1 MKKKINL
8 KSKVVEI
15 VSLVALA
22 ILAVTYLVMMGDRLS
37 PYMLQTLLNQT
48 IITAVVSTGAV
59 FIYTTGAF
67 DISLGSAVAVSAIS
81 GAMVYNKTESLFL
94 MFLTMIAVGLLIE
107 LIDSALAAFLNL
119 PVFVT
124 TIAMLSVLS
133 ALVKIMIA
141 SGGGAKIEVP
151 RAVVKTLDSVGLKVL
166 ILVVFIGLC
175 IFIYNYTALGRREKF
190 LGGNPICAKLTG
202 ISVKKLSI
210 LAFLI
215 AGVGVGLAAFLTVV
229 RAPTIT
235 TSTASSIGMD
245 VIIAIVFGGM
255 PASGGARSKIS
266 AALVGSVSMVLLS
279 QIMVILNFSAGISQC
294 VKSILFLAVVTL
306 SGLKGRKAMLTR

>member
-1 MKKKINL
+1 MKTKWNL
-8 KSKVVEI
+8 KSKVIEI
-15 VSLVALA
+15 VSVVALVALA
-22 ILAVTYLVMMGDRLS
+22 AAYLILMGDRLS
-37 PYMLQTLLNQT
+37 AYMLKILLNQT
-48 IITAVVSTGAV
+48 VITAVVATGAV

-67 DISLGSAVAVSAIS
+67 DISLGSAVAVSAIM
-81 GAMVYNKTESLFL
+81 GALVYNRTGSLLL
-94 MFLTMIAVGLLIE
+94 MLLVMVGTGILIE

-133 ALVKIMIA
+133 SMVKILIA

-151 RAVVKTLDSVGLKVL
+151 KDAVKGIDNIGVKLL
-166 ILVVFIGLC
+166 ILVLFAGFC
-175 IFIYNYTALGRREKF
+175 IFAYNYTALGRREKF
-190 LGGNPICAKLTG
+190 LGGNPVCAKLTG

-215 AGVGVGLAAFLTVV
+215 AGVGVGLSAFLTVV
-229 RAPTIT
+229 RAPAIT
-235 TSTASSIGMD
+235 TSTASGIGMD

-266 AALVGSVSMVLLS
+266 AALVGAVSMTLLS
-279 QIMVILNFSAGISQC
+279 QIMTILNYSAGVSQC
-294 VKSILFLAVVTL
+294 VKSVLFLAVVTV
-306 SGLKGRKAMLTR
+306 SGLKGRRAMLTR